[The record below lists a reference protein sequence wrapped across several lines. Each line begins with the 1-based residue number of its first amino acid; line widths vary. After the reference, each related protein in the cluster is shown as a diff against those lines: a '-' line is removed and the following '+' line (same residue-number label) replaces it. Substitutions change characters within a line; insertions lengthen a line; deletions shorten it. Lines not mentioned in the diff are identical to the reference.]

1 MTTKQIALQYLG
13 KGLSII
19 PLKSPSMLSRNLT
32 TKEFIRQCKVPLVGW
47 KEFQNR
53 TWFNKWPDANIGI
66 ITGKI
71 SGLVVFDLDSEH
83 AVQYAEDEG
92 GFPDNP
98 KVKNGKGYHHYLRYP
113 GFEVRND
120 VKKELDIDI
129 RADGGYVVAPPS
141 WMIDYLEDVA
151 NSPSKPAKEKPPK
164 TSESPD
170 TESKPAAVDAYADIL
185 KNGAQEGQRNH
196 TTTKLIGHLFG
207 KGNDETVV
215 WELVKQWN
223 VSKNSPPLDDTELRK
238 CFESIKRLDG
248 KNEKKKKEKKDIDVV
263 QFLDTE
269 KRVTAEYDEQY
280 FRVPFAGSL
289 LSIMESKMNG
299 GLIGGRTYVLGGIPS
314 SCKTALANNLTDN
327 ICLNGHPVLFFSYD
341 DGRIELRYRTYSRF
355 SGFDI
360 EEFNNRRLSK
370 SDVEAI
376 YRNDS
381 ISSISKLKY
390 TVQEILKIE
399 DTRFRKY

>member
-53 TWFNKWPDANIGI
+53 LPTEQEVSTWFNKWPDANIGI

-92 GFPDNP
+92 GFPDTP
-98 KVKNGKGYHHYLRYP
+98 KVKTGKGYHHYLRCP

-141 WMIDYLEDVA
+141 IHGLGDHYEWEDCSSIFDIKPARCESWMIDYLEDVA
-151 NSPSKPAKEKPPK
+151 NSPSKPAKGKPPK

-170 TESKPAAVDAYADIL
+170 TESKPAVVDAYADIL

-207 KGNDETVV
+207 KGNDENVV

-223 VSKNSPPLDDTELRK
+223 ASKNTPALAETELRK

-248 KNEKKKKEKKDIDVV
+248 KNEKKKKEKRDIDVE
-263 QFLDTE
+263 QILDTE
-269 KRVTAEYDEQY
+269 KRVIA
-280 FRVPFAGSL
+280 
-289 LSIMESKMNG
+289 
-299 GLIGGRTYVLGGIPS
+299 
-314 SCKTALANNLTDN
+314 
-327 ICLNGHPVLFFSYD
+327 
-341 DGRIELRYRTYSRF
+341 
-355 SGFDI
+355 
-360 EEFNNRRLSK
+360 
-370 SDVEAI
+370 
-376 YRNDS
+376 
-381 ISSISKLKY
+381 
-390 TVQEILKIE
+390 
-399 DTRFRKY
+399 